1 MFEGLGFCSR
11 PTSAAQETAAGLMR
25 KSDSTKPRPESAL
38 KYTFD
43 PSDDRWH
50 AEPCRVVLEQTPFAE
65 GGNRVCHR
73 LYQLGNGGDSVT
85 CVAKMFKRKVSSKA
99 YFDEALTQ
107 VVAECFAQAFNRQEK
122 YRIAFV
128 PAAVMALKDR
138 NDQLLGVEPLM
149 KGEYKKHNDNDGH
162 VETNEFL
169 PQAFSHF
176 SWEASGHSLVVVD
189 IQGVSHCYTDPQ
201 IHTIEGRSF
210 GVGNM
215 GSAGILK
222 FLKSHRCNR
231 VCQDLRLPIITRSVA
246 VTQVERAKD
255 LWRER
260 MDQSRA
266 KGRTPGEEV
275 DRKGRSATRP
285 ASSSPVRSPR
295 TVSAARV
302 DQGSVSPG
310 PRNAKISSS
319 HSSSPPRRPLP
330 APMQTRAARASN
342 KWSSEDADALRA
354 EAKAAAAA
362 AKAKL
367 VQELRAKLAVLQDRL
382 HKLTS
387 GGPRQARHR
396 LNTC

>member
-1 MFEGLGFCSR
+1 M
-11 PTSAAQETAAGLMR
+11 
-25 KSDSTKPRPESAL
+25 
-38 KYTFD
+38 
-43 PSDDRWH
+43 
-50 AEPCRVVLEQTPFAE
+50 
-65 GGNRVCHR
+65 CHR

-85 CVAKMFKRKVSSKA
+85 CVAKMFKRKVSSKT

-107 VVAECFAQAFNRQEK
+107 VVAECFAQEFNRYQEK
-122 YRIAFV
+122 YRIAFL

-169 PQAFSHF
+169 PQAFSHYT
-176 SWEASGHSLVVVD
+176 WEASGHSLVVVD

-201 IHTIEGRSF
+201 IHSIEGRSF

-215 GSAGILK
+215 GPAGILK

-231 VCQDLRLPIITRSVA
+231 VCQDLRLPVITRSVA
-246 VTQVERAKD
+246 VTHVESAKD
-255 LWRER
+255 LWKEH
-260 MDQSRA
+260 MDKSLT
-266 KGRTPGEEV
+266 KGRTQEV
-275 DRKGRSATRP
+275 DRKGRSASRP

-295 TVSAARV
+295 TVPAARV
-302 DQGSVSPG
+302 DQGSVSTG
-310 PRNAKISSS
+310 PRGAKISSS

-330 APMQTRAARASN
+330 APLQTRAALASN

-354 EAKAAAAA
+354 EARAAAAA

-367 VQELRAKLAVLQDRL
+367 VQELRQKVELLQNRL
-382 HKLTS
+382 QKLTS
-387 GGPRQARHR
+387 GGPRQARQR